1 MNPEDF
7 WQTIHPPNSFPAPGP
22 FVDSYPASFADG
34 TQLLLPIR
42 ALPDGIH
49 ATASLIINQAS
60 FTVLAA
66 IAQNLADQLR
76 PYAPDIII
84 GLPTLGLTLAA
95 AVAQALGHERY
106 IPLGTSRKFWY
117 DPAFSVPLTSITS
130 PGQPKTLFIDPRM
143 RPLLTGRRAVL
154 IDDVISTGASLQAG
168 LDLLALCDCTPA
180 ACAAAMLQSDRW
192 TTSLTYPAT
201 RIIAALRTPLL
212 TRNPTGQWS
221 PKPDGAPSAPPRTKK
236 PL

>member
-1 MNPEDF
+1 MQPEDF
-7 WQTIHPPNSFPAPGP
+7 WQTIQKPNSYPNSGP
-22 FVDSYPASFADG
+22 FADSYPASFEDG
-34 TQLLLPIR
+34 SQLLLPIR

-60 FTVLAA
+60 FHVLAA
-66 IAQNLADQLR
+66 IAQTLAVQLR
-76 PYAPDIII
+76 PFAPDIII

-95 AVAQALGHERY
+95 AVAQALGHARY
-106 IPLGTSRKFWY
+106 IPLGTSKKFWY
-117 DPAFSVPLTSITS
+117 DPALAVPLTSITS

-168 LDLLALCDCTPA
+168 LALLALCDCTPA

-192 TTSLTYPAT
+192 TTRLAFPAA
-201 RIIAALRTPLL
+201 RIVTALRTPLL
-212 TRNPTGQWS
+212 IRGA
-221 PKPDGAPSAPPRTKK
+221 DGGWVPRD
-236 PL
+236 